1 MKKRHKLYIFTVRWF
16 YLWVFGITGLN
27 AQNPENMREEI
38 FSLLRITHPSII
50 INRTIDNPQ
59 IILIDSSKNISINL
73 IFASDKAIDAGLHL
87 FPEKM
92 SAYYDSRILRFIER
106 EMLLI
111 YLKKGRVIPYEYV
124 SYKIN
129 GKSADPQKVFE
140 KINKG
145 SFINLTSMQMK
156 TDVRENRKLFTA
168 ELSFGKEKFEMSFPA
183 RVDLVLG
190 ASWENL
196 SNELISTLKNASP
209 SFELNPPYQN
219 QKETPIISKQPA
231 HREGLWE
238 DVIDTA
244 FSSGDSKLYYSMDSS
259 GYSLVTADTE
269 PVEHLN
275 NVLIISDTALLKN
288 IKLRLKI
295 KKYGALFDE
304 ISTGISE
311 ILTLLQNR
319 GSVYLAFEEHNGR
332 KLVDLFFP
340 DKELNFFH
348 LLYFEV
354 DNFSLAALQ
363 NKELKGWLYPYL
375 RLDNLKE
382 IDKEFDDNAKPK
394 WKVPIGQ
401 K

>member
-1 MKKRHKLYIFTVRWF
+1 MNKQHKLYIFTVRWF
-16 YLWVFGITGLN
+16 YLWVFVITGLN

-38 FSLLRITHPSII
+38 FSLLRITHPSIE
-50 INRTIDNPQ
+50 INRTIDNPR
-59 IILIDSSKNISINL
+59 IILIDSAKNISINL
-73 IFASDKAIDAGLHL
+73 FFTSDMAVDAGLHL
-87 FPEKM
+87 FPEKI
-92 SAYYDSRILRFIER
+92 SVYYDSRILRFIER

-111 YLKKGRVIPYEYV
+111 YLKKGKVIPYEYV

-145 SFINLTSMQMK
+145 TFINLTSMQMK

-168 ELSFGKEKFEMSFPA
+168 ELSFDKEKFEISFPA

-190 ASWENL
+190 ASWEIL
-196 SNELISTLKNASP
+196 SNELISALKNAPP
-209 SFELNPPYQN
+209 SSELNPLHPN
-219 QKETPIISKQPA
+219 PKETPIISKQPA

-244 FSSGDSKLYYSMDSS
+244 FSSGDSKIYYSKDSS
-259 GYSLVTADTE
+259 GFSLVTADTE

-275 NVLIISDTALLKN
+275 NVLIISDTSVLKN
-288 IKLRLKI
+288 IKLKLKI
-295 KKYGALFDE
+295 KKYGALFEE
-304 ISTGISE
+304 ISTGISD
-311 ILTLLQNR
+311 ILTLLKNR

>member
-1 MKKRHKLYIFTVRWF
+1 VNKQHKLYIFMVRWF
-16 YLWVFGITGLN
+16 YLWVFVITGLN

-38 FSLLRITHPSII
+38 FSLLRITHPSIE
-50 INRTIDNPQ
+50 INRTIDNPR

-73 IFASDKAIDAGLHL
+73 FFTSDKAVDAGLHL

-92 SAYYDSRILRFIER
+92 SVYYDSRILRFIER

-145 SFINLTSMQMK
+145 SFIDLTSMQMK

-168 ELSFGKEKFEMSFPA
+168 ELSFGKEKFEISFPA

-196 SNELISTLKNASP
+196 SNELISTLKYAPQS
-209 SFELNPPYQN
+209 SRLNPIYPN
-219 QKETPIISKQPA
+219 PKETPIISKQPA

-238 DVIDTA
+238 DVIDTT
-244 FSSGDSKLYYSMDSS
+244 FSSGDSKLYYSKDSS

-275 NVLIISDTALLKN
+275 NVLIISDTSVLKG
-288 IKLRLKI
+288 IKLKLKI

-319 GSVYLAFEEHNGR
+319 GSVYLAFEEHNER

-348 LLYFEV
+348 LFYFEV
-354 DNFSLAALQ
+354 DNFSLSALQ